1 MKDCGMY
8 IYMFSYL
15 YSYTNKRN
23 RFIWNLL
30 TDSIKYIT
38 ITIINMEPIFE
49 TLIEKLLGS
58 KGNILIFFE
67 I

>member
-1 MKDCGMY
+1 MY

-30 TDSIKYIT
+30 TDSIKYIA
-38 ITIINMEPIFE
+38 ITIINMEPILE